1 MPLQKKAL
9 GKARKRYTMQC
20 NIQRDAHSSHPLSS
34 RSFSF
39 SLFSPFRSLLCAL
52 TAHLRSFPFNIATGG
67 RFPLLFFFLRV
78 FGFLFL
84 LLSYRRCLLLPPFIP
99 PFLPSFLPSLFKLAS
114 SMRHRCRTK
123 RCFCSTFQSTLSPA
137 RAPKPN
143 RRQSKTRSNKT
154 ATVQA
159 YYPTD
164 F

>member
-1 MPLQKKAL
+1 
-9 GKARKRYTMQC
+9 MQC

-99 PFLPSFLPSLFKLAS
+99 PSLPSFLPSFLPSLFKLAS

-154 ATVQA
+154 ATVHA